1 LKNAGVT
8 LNLSNVKGPV
18 MDVLIKTDFQKVL
31 TGRVYLSHYQAM
43 EVLAP
48 ESLQEEETYA

>member
-1 LKNAGVT
+1 MP
-8 LNLSNVKGPV
+8 LNLSNVKGRV
-18 MDVLIKTDFQKVL
+18 LDVLIKTDFQKVL

-48 ESLQEEETYA
+48 ESLREEKADA